1 MQQRIQVLEAHPVT
15 ALEETVLIP
24 IPYVN
29 SVSIGEETVTLYVA
43 GNQFLC
49 SRKDWDAAT
58 IQ

>member
-1 MQQRIQVLEAHPVT
+1 MQQRIQVLECHPVG
-15 ALEETVLIP
+15 ALHESVLIP
-24 IPYVN
+24 LPYVN
-29 SVSIGEETVTLYVA
+29 SVSIGEESVTLYVA

>member
-1 MQQRIQVLEAHPVT
+1 MQQRTQVLECHPIT

-49 SRKDWDAAT
+49 SRANWDAAT